1 MIKGKTFY
9 VIQIIFLLIMCSSKL
24 FANGDVTLHSEWDFI
39 LKKYVHEGKVD
50 YNKIISTPADLKR
63 LNDYLTVLGNTEV
76 SLLTRDEKLAFWIN
90 AYNAFT
96 VKLILNHYPLKS
108 IKDIKDPWKQKIWY
122 AANEKM
128 SLDDI
133 EHIKLRKEV
142 REPRIHFAIVCAS
155 IGCPDLYPEA
165 FEKAKIE
172 QLLNRV
178 ALHFFSARRNYYLK
192 SSGKITTI
200 YLNRIFKW
208 FGSDFGN
215 DDKQVVKFILAY
227 VQKQDRDI
235 INVSDVVKIKYL
247 DYDWS
252 LNSK

>member
-1 MIKGKTFY
+1 MSKRKKFYALQMMI
-9 VIQIIFLLIMCSSKL
+9 LLIMCSGKL
-24 FANGDVTLHSEWDFI
+24 FANGDVTPHAEWDFI

-63 LNDYLTVLGNTEV
+63 LNDYLTTLGNTEV
-76 SLLTRDEKLAFWIN
+76 SILTRDERLAFWIN

-108 IKDIKDPWKQKIWY
+108 IKDIRDPWKQKLWY
-122 AANEKM
+122 AANERL

-133 EHIKLRKEV
+133 EHIKLRKELG
-142 REPRIHFAIVCAS
+142 EPRIHFAIVCAS
-155 IGCPDLYPEA
+155 IGCPALYPEA
-165 FEKAKIE
+165 YEKNNIDP
-172 QLLNRV
+172 LLNRV
-178 ALHFFSARRNYYLK
+178 ARLFFTEHRNFHFET
-192 SSGKITTI
+192 SGKTATI

-208 FGSDFGN
+208 FKSDFGK
-215 DDKQVVKFILAY
+215 DDKQMIEFIIPYL
-227 VQKQDRDI
+227 QKQDRDI
-235 INVSDVVKIKYL
+235 INVSDAVKIKYL

>member
-1 MIKGKTFY
+1 MIKRKTFY
-9 VIQIIFLLIMCSSKL
+9 FLQMMILLIMCSSKL
-24 FANGDVTLHSEWDFI
+24 YANGDVDLHSEWDFI

-63 LNDYLTVLGNTEV
+63 LNNYLIILGNTEV
-76 SLLTRDEKLAFWIN
+76 SLLTRDERLAFWIN

-108 IKDIKDPWKQKIWY
+108 IKDLKNPWKQKLWY
-122 AANEKM
+122 AGNEKL

-133 EHIKLRKEV
+133 ENIKLRKEF

-155 IGCPDLYPEA
+155 IGCPVLYPEA
-165 FEKAKIE
+165 FEEDNIE

-178 ALHFFSARRNYYLK
+178 SRHFFAERRNFHLK
-192 SSGKITTI
+192 TSGDNTTI

-208 FGSDFGN
+208 FKSDFGK
-215 DDKQVVKFILAY
+215 DDKQIVEFIIPYL
-227 VQKQDRDI
+227 QKQDRDL
-235 INVSDVVKIKYL
+235 INVSDDVTIKYL
-247 DYDWS
+247 NYDWS
-252 LNSK
+252 LNDR